1 MGVSPACFGVGIAAG
16 GVGSVI
22 GAYGATRLCSAYIT
36 KTMAVGVFLI
46 SAGLCGISLLK
57 GNYVV
62 YLFSVYS
69 LVSGAGSALFN
80 ISIVSFIHKNIQKDI
95 MSSVVGAMF
104 SFSTMFIPA
113 GALIGSAMATAI
125 GNRLALITSSI
136 GMASLFIVMSS
147 RIIYNS
153 NGFQATN

>member
-1 MGVSPACFGVGIAAG
+1 
-16 GVGSVI
+16 
-22 GAYGATRLCSAYIT
+22 
-36 KTMAVGVFLI
+36 
-46 SAGLCGISLLK
+46 
-57 GNYVV
+57 
-62 YLFSVYS
+62 
-69 LVSGAGSALFN
+69 
-80 ISIVSFIHKNIQKDI
+80 
-95 MSSVVGAMF
+95 MSSVVRATF